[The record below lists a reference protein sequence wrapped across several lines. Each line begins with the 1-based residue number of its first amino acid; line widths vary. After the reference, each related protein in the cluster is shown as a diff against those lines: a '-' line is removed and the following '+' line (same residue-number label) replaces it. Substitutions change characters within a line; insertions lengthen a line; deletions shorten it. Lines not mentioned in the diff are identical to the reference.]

1 MKLDRFYINNSPGNA
16 EPRGKEEDFCMKI
29 LVINAGS
36 SSIKYQLIDMESEQ
50 VLAKGLCDRIGIA
63 GGSFKHKVE
72 GREDYRLD
80 VQMKNHAE
88 AVQLVLDTLVSKEHG
103 VIASLSEISAVGHRV
118 LHGGE
123 KFSGSVVIDKKV
135 LATIEECCE
144 LGPLHNPH
152 NLTGIR
158 ACEKLMPGVPQV
170 AVFDTGFHQTMP
182 DYAYL
187 YALPYEY
194 YEKYHIRR
202 YGFHGTSHRYVSMRA
217 AAMLGKKPEELRIVT
232 CHLGNGS
239 SIAAVKNGKCYD
251 TTMGLTPL
259 EGILMGT
266 RCGSIDPAI
275 VPLLMKKENLTPDQ
289 IDTIMNKKSGILGLT
304 GGVTSDNRDIEEGA
318 RNGNKRYQLIES
330 MLVHQLTKYIGGYAA
345 AMGGVDAIV
354 FAGGI
359 GENNPHYRS
368 RVADNLAFLGVRIDE
383 AMNEKAKRTSVEYDI
398 SAPDATVKMLVIPT
412 NEELMIAKDTEELTK
427 ALCK

>member
-1 MKLDRFYINNSPGNA
+1 MKV
-16 EPRGKEEDFCMKI
+16 

-36 SSIKYQLIDMESEQ
+36 SSVKYQLIDTADES

-63 GGSFKHKVE
+63 GGNFKHKVP
-72 GREDYRLD
+72 GREDYKID
-80 VQMKNHAE
+80 IQMKDHGE
-88 AVQLVLDTLVSKEHG
+88 AIKLIVDTLVSEKYG
-103 VIASLSEISAVGHRV
+103 VIKSMSEISAVGHRV

-123 KFSGSVVIDKKV
+123 KFSGSVLVDETVI
-135 LATIEECCE
+135 AAIEECCE

-158 ACEKLMPGVPQV
+158 ACEQIMGKNVPQV

-187 YALPYEY
+187 YPLPYEY

-202 YGFHGTSHRYVSMRA
+202 YGFHGTSHRYISLRA
-217 AAMLGKKPEELRIVT
+217 AEMLGKKPEELKIVT

-239 SIAAVKNGKCYD
+239 SICAVKNGKCYD
-251 TTMGLTPL
+251 TSMGLTPL
-259 EGILMGT
+259 EGIIMGT

-275 VPLLMKKENLTPDQ
+275 IPLIMKKENLTPDQ
-289 IDTIMNKKSGILGLT
+289 VDYIMNKKSGMLGVSQT
-304 GGVTSDNRDIEEGA
+304 TSDNRDIEEGA
-318 RNGNKRYQLIES
+318 RAGNKRYQLIES
-330 MLVHQLTKYIGGYAA
+330 MLVHQLLKYIGGYAA
-345 AMGGVDAIV
+345 AMGGVDAVV

-368 RVADNLAFLGVRIDE
+368 RVADQLGFLGVKIDE
-383 AMNEKAKRTSVEYDI
+383 TLNKKATHTSEEYDI
-398 SAPDATVKMLVIPT
+398 SAPDAKVKMLVIPT
-412 NEELMIAKDTEELTK
+412 NEELMIARDTVDIVN
-427 ALCK
+427 ALNK

>member
-1 MKLDRFYINNSPGNA
+1 
-16 EPRGKEEDFCMKI
+16 MKI

-36 SSIKYQLIDMESEQ
+36 SSVKYQLINMETET
-50 VLAKGLCDRIGIA
+50 VLAKGQADRIGIA
-63 GGSFKHKVE
+63 GGNFKQKVD
-72 GREDYRLD
+72 GREDYKID

-88 AVQLVLDTLVSKEHG
+88 AISLVLDALTSKEHG
-103 VIASLSEISAVGHRV
+103 VISSLSEISAVGHRV

-123 KFSGSVVIDKKV
+123 KFSGSVVVDDGVI
-135 LATIEECCE
+135 AAIEECCE

-152 NLTGIR
+152 NLTGIKV
-158 ACEKLMPGVPQV
+158 CEKLMPGVPQV

-182 DYAYL
+182 DFAYL
-187 YALPYEY
+187 YALPYKY

-217 AAMLGKKPEELRIVT
+217 AAMLGKKPEDLKIVT

-239 SIAAVKNGKCYD
+239 SIAAVKGGKCYD

-259 EGILMGT
+259 EGIIMGT

-275 VPLLMKKENLTPDQ
+275 VPLLMKKENLTPD
-289 IDTIMNKKSGILGLT
+289 DVDRIMNKESGILGVT
-304 GGVTSDNRDIEEGA
+304 GGVTSDNRDIEDGA
-318 RNGNKRYQLIES
+318 KAGNKRYQLVES

-359 GENNPHYRS
+359 GENNPQYRTS
-368 RVADNLAFLGVRIDE
+368 VAENLAFLGVKIDE
-383 AMNEKAKRTSVEYDI
+383 ELNQKAKRTSVEYDI
-398 SAPDATVKMLVIPT
+398 SAKDAKVKMLVIPT
-412 NEELMIAKDTEELTK
+412 NEELMIAKDTMELVSK
-427 ALCK
+427 

>member
-1 MKLDRFYINNSPGNA
+1 
-16 EPRGKEEDFCMKI
+16 MKI

-36 SSIKYQLIDMESEQ
+36 SSLKYQLFDMSNER
-50 VLAKGLCDRIGIA
+50 VLAKGMCDRIGIE
-63 GGSFKHKVE
+63 GGNFKQKVE
-72 GREDYRLD
+72 GRDDYKID
-80 VQMKNHAE
+80 IAMKDHSE
-88 AVQLVLDTLVSKEHG
+88 AIQLVIDTLVSKEQG
-103 VIASLSEISAVGHRV
+103 VIESVAEINAVGHRV

-123 KFSGSVVIDKKV
+123 KFSGSVIINDDVI
-135 LATIEECCE
+135 AAIEECCE

-158 ACEKLMPGVPQV
+158 ACERIMGDIPQV

-194 YEKYHIRR
+194 YEKHKIRR
-202 YGFHGTSHRYVSMRA
+202 YGFHGTSHRYISMRA
-217 AAMLGKKPEELRIVT
+217 AAVLGKDPKDLKLVT

-239 SIAAVKNGKCYD
+239 SITAVDGGKCLD
-251 TTMGLTPL
+251 TSMGVTPL

-275 VPLLMKKENLTPDQ
+275 VPLLMEKENLTAKE
-289 IDTIMNKKSGILGLT
+289 IDTIMNKKSGILGISQK
-304 GGVTSDNRDIEEGA
+304 TSDNRDIEQGA
-318 RNGNKRYQLIES
+318 KDGDKRCQLIES
-330 MLVHQLTKYIGGYAA
+330 MICHQLVKFIGGYAA

-359 GENNPHYRS
+359 GENNPQYRT
-368 RVADNLAFLGVRIDE
+368 RVAEKLAFMGAKIDE
-383 AMNEKAKRTSVEYDI
+383 EKNKLRGVELDI
-398 SAPDATVKMLVIPT
+398 SAEDAKLRILVIPT
-412 NEELMIAKDTEELTK
+412 DEELMIAKDTYELVK
-427 ALCK
+427 